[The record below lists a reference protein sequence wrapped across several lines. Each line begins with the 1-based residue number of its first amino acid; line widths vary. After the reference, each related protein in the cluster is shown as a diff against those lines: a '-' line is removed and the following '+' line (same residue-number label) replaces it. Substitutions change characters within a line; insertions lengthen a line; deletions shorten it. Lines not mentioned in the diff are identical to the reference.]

1 MGSLTQSSRQDASWL
16 KEELRLA
23 DTVSNKRTAFLCKQG
38 RGQEDEHQERRN
50 ERLSKARVA
59 MTRKQGLNKQR
70 IQR

>member
-1 MGSLTQSSRQDASWL
+1 M
-16 KEELRLA
+16 A

-50 ERLSKARVA
+50 ERLSKTRVA

-70 IQR
+70 IQRQNASADLGLGLEINKKPWTS